1 MRTDLPETASVF
13 GLVRQCCGRNA
24 GTMSRERERERDR
37 FFKLFLFAV
46 FLGAACGRD
55 TGNRGEKYA

>member
-13 GLVRQCCGRNA
+13 GLVRQCYGRNA
-24 GTMSRERERERDR
+24 GDYEQREGER